1 MQSLLAKISI
11 AALFAANATATELPE
26 ENIVNLA
33 LDGTAD
39 LLQGMLEQINEN
51 NAAIEKLQSQ
61 QVTKDFYYT
70 NSENIDFKINTPKT
84 LQTWTIKK
92 GETIN
97 FEVKF
102 DTD

>member
-1 MQSLLAKISI
+1 MQSLLAKISM
-11 AALFAANATATELPE
+11 AALFAANATATTLPE
-26 ENIVNLA
+26 DKVDLA

>member
-11 AALFAANATATELPE
+11 AALCAANATASMLPE
-26 ENIVNLA
+26 DKVDLA
-33 LDGTAD
+33 LDGTHD
-39 LLQGMLEQINEN
+39 LLVEMLENINQN

>member
-11 AALFAANATATELPE
+11 AALFAVNATATELPDE
-26 ENIVNLA
+26 LNVVDLSQ
-33 LDGTAD
+33 DGTAD
-39 LLQGMLEQINEN
+39 LLKGMLEQINEN
-51 NAAIEKLQSQ
+51 NAAIEKFQSQ

-70 NSENIDFKINTPKT
+70 NSENIDIERYTKKT

-97 FEVKF
+97 L
-102 DTD
+102 

>member
-11 AALFAANATATELPE
+11 AALFAANATATELPDE
-26 ENIVNLA
+26 LNVVDLSQ
-33 LDGTAD
+33 DGTAD
-39 LLQGMLEQINEN
+39 LLKGMLEQINEN
-51 NAAIEKLQSQ
+51 NAAIEKFQSQ

-70 NSENIDFKINTPKT
+70 NSENIDIERYTKKT

-97 FEVKF
+97 L
-102 DTD
+102 

>member
-1 MQSLLAKISI
+1 
-11 AALFAANATATELPE
+11 
-26 ENIVNLA
+26 
-33 LDGTAD
+33 
-39 LLQGMLEQINEN
+39 MLEQINEN

>member
-11 AALFAANATATELPE
+11 AALFAANATASMLPE
-26 ENIVNLA
+26 DKVDLA
-33 LDGTAD
+33 LDGSHD
-39 LLQGMLEQINEN
+39 LLVEMLENINQN

-70 NSENIDFKINTPKT
+70 NPSNIDMPSNRTKT
-84 LQTWTIKK
+84 LYTWTIKK

>member
-26 ENIVNLA
+26 NIVDLA